1 MKITYVFSSVALF
14 VSLLGGCAAP
24 QPYVSESR
32 LNRGLV
38 IVLPGIEGRSVLN
51 EEICRGLN
59 AGGVDGAIE
68 LYDWNTGVPFA
79 FIWNL
84 WSSDRNHDKAAEL
97 AERIAR
103 YQFNYPGRPVVLVGQ
118 SGGAAVATW
127 TCEAMRWGR
136 KVDGAVMLAAS
147 LSPGYRLTTA
157 LDSTKRGIVNFYSSR
172 DVLLLWAG
180 TSIYGTMDGKHST
193 SAGNVG
199 FSVPTGKLRTKEYDR
214 LFQVPWRS
222 EMASTGNL
230 GMHLTSG
237 TASFV
242 ARYVAPIVR
251 AGRWNRQ
258 IIENVTQP
266 PKKPANPVKPAA
278 PVRPAVPARSIMT
291 PSRRA
296 PTISRPAPTKAR

>member
-1 MKITYVFSSVALF
+1 MKRFYVLSIAGLF

-24 QPYVSESR
+24 QPYVDEYR
-32 LNRGLV
+32 LNKGLV

-51 EEICRGLN
+51 EEICRGLD

-68 LYDWNTGVPFA
+68 LYDWTTGVPLG
-79 FIWNL
+79 FIVNL
-84 WSSDRNHDKAAEL
+84 WSSNRNHDKAADL
-97 AERIAR
+97 AERIAQ

-118 SGGAAVATW
+118 SGGAAIATW

-136 KVDGAVMLAAS
+136 KVDGVVMLAAA

-157 LDSTKRGIVNFYSSR
+157 IDSTKRGIVNFYSTR

-180 TSIYGTMDGKHST
+180 TNIYGTMDGKHST

-251 AGRWNRQ
+251 SRQ
-258 IIENVTQP
+258 WSQRGIDGITQGQ
-266 PKKPANPVKPAA
+266 KKPAAQPTGAPPPVSSGPI
-278 PVRPAVPARSIMT
+278 R
-291 PSRRA
+291 
-296 PTISRPAPTKAR
+296 TISRPAPTIAR